1 MLNLRWSWHPATVEL
16 FESIDPA
23 GWAASGGDPVAMLS
37 SMRPGQLAGLA
48 ANEDFLRRL
57 HEVVADLRGYES
69 EPRWYQSAAAAASQ
83 TLPNAIAYFSPEY
96 GITAV
101 LPQYSGGLGIL
112 AGDHLKSASDLG
124 VPVIGV
130 GLLYRHGYFTQSL
143 SADGWQA
150 ERYPADDPHG
160 LPLTLLRQPRGDDP
174 PGTPRQGQPRGDDPP
189 GTPRQ
194 GQPRGDDPPGTP
206 RQDHPEGSSGGPGEP
221 VHVTVTLAGGKL
233 LTAQVWLAQV
243 GRVPLLLLDSYVE
256 QNEPALHEVTDR
268 LYGGGSEHR
277 LRQELLLGVGGV
289 RAVRAFC
296 ALTGHPEPE
305 VFHTNEGHAGFLGL
319 ERIREYMVA
328 GLGFAEAL
336 ELCRAGTVFTTHT
349 PVPAGIDRFPREL
362 VERYFAADASG
373 GTLPLD
379 RVLALGAETYPGG
392 DPHVFNMAVM
402 GMRLAQRVN
411 GVSRLHGQVSREM
424 FAGLWPG
431 FDTSEVPIGSIT
443 NGVHAPT
450 WVAREVSELG
460 DSATAASAD
469 TARLWEI
476 RRQLRARLIAETRRR
491 LRESWRQRGA
501 SGAELTWIDDVL
513 DENVLTIG
521 FARRVPSYKRLT
533 LMLNDPQ
540 RLTGLLLDPG
550 QPIQI
555 VIAGKA
561 HPADEGGKRLIQQ
574 MVRFA
579 DAGAVRR
586 RIVFLPDYD
595 MALAHSLVQ
604 GCDVWLNNPL
614 RPLEACGTSGMKVAL
629 NGGLNVSVRDGW
641 WDEWFDG
648 TNGWEI
654 PTADGV
660 ADPARRDELEA
671 SALYEL
677 LAKSVAPLFY
687 DVGPEGVP
695 DGWVEMIRHDLLTLG
710 PLVQAD
716 RMVGDYVTQLYAP
729 AAASSRALAA
739 DGAARELAVWKTR
752 VRQAWPSV
760 RIEHVE
766 ADGTEPNL
774 GAVLTVRLTAALGG
788 LAASDVSVEV
798 VYGRPGEDDEL
809 IEPSYVTLAADTQSV
824 TDSPN
829 GPLTRFSGEVEL
841 GQPGPLGYTVRVL
854 PKHPLLVSRAELGLV
869 TYPDAPVGMTNG
881 DLR

>member
-1 MLNLRWSWHPATVEL
+1 VRAIRRFTVRVTLPQPLAPLRDLMLNLRWSWHLPTVEL

-37 SMRPGQLAGLA
+37 SMRPGRLADLA
-48 ANEDFLRRL
+48 ADEDFLRRL
-57 HEVVADLRGYES
+57 DAVLADLRDYTR
-69 EPRWYQSAAAAASQ
+69 EPRWYQSGGAGDPSS
-83 TLPNAIAYFSPEY
+83 LPAAIAYFSPEY

-124 VPVIGV
+124 VPIIGV

-150 ERYPADDPHG
+150 ERYPADDPNG
-160 LPLTLLRQPRGDDP
+160 LPLTLLRSPD
-174 PGTPRQGQPRGDDPP
+174 
-189 GTPRQ
+189 
-194 GQPRGDDPPGTP
+194 
-206 RQDHPEGSSGGPGEP
+206 GEP
-221 VHVTVTLAGGKL
+221 VKVRVTLAEGKL

-243 GRVPLLLLDSYVE
+243 GRVPLLMLDSYVE
-256 QNEPALHEVTDR
+256 ENEPALHEVTDR

-277 LRQELLLGVGGV
+277 LRQEMLLGIGGV

-296 ALTGHPEPE
+296 EITGHPEPE

-319 ERIREYMVA
+319 ERIREYVAA
-328 GLGFAEAL
+328 GLSFDEAL
-336 ELCRAGTVFTTHT
+336 ELSRAGTVFTTHT

-362 VERYFAADASG
+362 IERYFASG
-373 GTLPLD
+373 AEDGLPLD
-379 RVLALGAETYPGG
+379 RVLAFGAETYPGG

-402 GMRLAQRVN
+402 GMRLAGRVN
-411 GVSRLHGQVSREM
+411 GVSVLHGEVSREM

-431 FDTSEVPIGSIT
+431 FDTAEVPIGSIT

-450 WVAREVSELG
+450 WVAREVCDLG
-460 DSATAASAD
+460 DPTDAASAD
-469 TARLWEI
+469 AERLWGI
-476 RRQLRARLIAETRRR
+476 RRQLRARMVTETRRR
-491 LRESWRQRGA
+491 LRESWQQRGA

-540 RLTGLLLDPG
+540 RLAGLLLDPDR
-550 QPIQI
+550 PIQI

-574 MVRFA
+574 MVQFT
-579 DAGAVRR
+579 DAETVRR

-595 MALAHSLVQ
+595 MAMARFLVQ

-629 NGGLNVSVRDGW
+629 NGGLNLSVRDGW
-641 WDEWFDG
+641 WDEWYDG
-648 TNGWEI
+648 GNGWEI

-660 ADPARRDELEA
+660 ADPDRRDELEA

-687 DVGPEGVP
+687 DAAGDGVP
-695 DGWVEMIRHDLLTLG
+695 HGWIEMMRHGLRSLG
-710 PLVQAD
+710 PLVRAD
-716 RMVGDYVTQLYAP
+716 RMVGDYVTNLYAP
-729 AAASSRALAA
+729 AARASRALAA
-739 DGAARELAVWKTR
+739 DGSQPARDLAAWKDR
-752 VRQAWPSV
+752 VRRAWGGV

-766 ADGTEPNL
+766 ADGAEPSL
-774 GAVLTVRLTAALGG
+774 GAVLDVRVTVALGE
-788 LAASDVSVEV
+788 LSASDVCVEV
-798 VYGRPGEDDEL
+798 VYGRPGEEDEIVDPMHVALAPDD
-809 IEPSYVTLAADTQSV
+809 SV
-824 TDSPN
+824 P
-829 GPLTRFSGEVEL
+829 GRFSGSVEL
-841 GQPGPLGYTVRVL
+841 SQPGPFGYTGRVL
-854 PKHPLLVSRAELGLV
+854 PSHPMLDNAAELGLV
-869 TYPDAPVGMTNG
+869 TYPVGPAGMSTG

>member
-1 MLNLRWSWHPATVEL
+1 MLNLRWSWHPPTVEL

-37 SMRPGQLAGLA
+37 SMRPAQLTALA
-48 ANEDFLRRL
+48 ANGEFLRRL
-57 HEVVADLRGYES
+57 DAAVADLRGYTG
-69 EPRWYQSAAAAASQ
+69 EPRWYQAASAEGSSAGEAES
-83 TLPNAIAYFSPEY
+83 LPRAIAYFSPEY

-124 VPVIGV
+124 VPIIGV

-150 ERYPADDPHG
+150 ERYPADDPNG
-160 LPLTLLRQPRGDDP
+160 LPLNLLRSAD
-174 PGTPRQGQPRGDDPP
+174 
-189 GTPRQ
+189 
-194 GQPRGDDPPGTP
+194 
-206 RQDHPEGSSGGPGEP
+206 GEP
-221 VHVTVTLAGGKL
+221 VKITVPFPDGRV

-243 GRVPLLLLDSYVE
+243 GRVPLLMLDSYVE
-256 QNEPALHEVTDR
+256 ENEPAQDEVTDR

-277 LRQELLLGVGGV
+277 LRQELLLGIGGI

-296 ALTGHPEPE
+296 AITGHPEPE

-319 ERIREYMVA
+319 ERIREYVA
-328 GLGFAEAL
+328 SGLAFDEAL
-336 ELCRAGTVFTTHT
+336 ELSRAGTVFTTHT

-362 VERYFAADASG
+362 IERYFTSDAAGAG
-373 GTLPLD
+373 LPVD

-392 DPHVFNMAVM
+392 DPHMFNMAVM

-411 GVSRLHGQVSREM
+411 GVSVLHGEVSREM

-431 FDTSEVPIGSIT
+431 FDTAEVPIGSIT

-450 WVAREVSELG
+450 WVAREVSDLG
-460 DSATAASAD
+460 DSEAAA
-469 TARLWEI
+469 AAAPERLWEI
-476 RRQLRARLIAETRRR
+476 RHQLRARLVTETRRR
-491 LRESWRQRGA
+491 LRESWQQRGA

-540 RLTGLLLDPG
+540 RLAGLLLDPDR
-550 QPIQI
+550 PIQI

-579 DAGAVRR
+579 DADAVRR

-595 MALAHSLVQ
+595 MALARFLVQ

-629 NGGLNVSVRDGW
+629 NGGLNLSVRDGW
-641 WDEWFDG
+641 WDEWYDG
-648 TNGWEI
+648 GNGWEI

-660 ADPARRDELEA
+660 EDTSRRDELEA

-677 LAKSVAPLFY
+677 IAKSVSPLFY
-687 DVGPEGVP
+687 DAGADGVP
-695 DGWVEMIRHDLLTLG
+695 HGWVEMLKHGLRSLG

-729 AAASSRALAA
+729 AAHASRALAA
-739 DGAARELAVWKTR
+739 DANGTARGLAAWKAR
-752 VRQAWPSV
+752 VRQGWSGV

-766 ADGTEPNL
+766 ADGAEPSL
-774 GAVLTVRLTAALGG
+774 GAVLDVRVTTSLGR
-788 LAASDVSVEV
+788 LSADDVCVEV
-798 VYGRPGEDDEL
+798 VYGRLGDDDEL
-809 IEPSYVTLAADTQSV
+809 VDPSYVTLTAD
-824 TDSPN
+824 DSAQP
-829 GPLTRFSGEVEL
+829 PHTRFSGAVEL
-841 GQPGPLGYTVRVL
+841 GQPGPFGYTVRVL
-854 PKHPLLVSRAELGLV
+854 PSHPLLASRADLGLV
-869 TYPDAPVGMTNG
+869 TYPDAPAGMSTG

>member
-1 MLNLRWSWHPATVEL
+1 MLNLRWSWHPPTVEL

-37 SMRPGQLAGLA
+37 SMRPGQLGALA

-57 HEVVADLRGYES
+57 DTAVADLRGYTG
-69 EPRWYQSAAAAASQ
+69 EPRWYQSARAGEPRAGESSAGGAATDENGAGEEES
-83 TLPNAIAYFSPEY
+83 LPKAIAYFSPEY

-124 VPVIGV
+124 VPIIGV

-150 ERYPADDPHG
+150 ERYPADDPNG
-160 LPLTLLRQPRGDDP
+160 LPLTLLRSASGD
-174 PGTPRQGQPRGDDPP
+174 
-189 GTPRQ
+189 
-194 GQPRGDDPPGTP
+194 
-206 RQDHPEGSSGGPGEP
+206 P
-221 VHVTVTLAGGKL
+221 VKITVPFPDGKL

-243 GRVPLLLLDSYVE
+243 GRVPLLMLDSYVE
-256 QNEPALHEVTDR
+256 ENEPAQHEVTDR

-277 LRQELLLGVGGV
+277 LRQELLLGIGGV

-296 ALTGHPEPE
+296 TITGHPEPE

-319 ERIREYMVA
+319 ERIREYVAA
-328 GLGFAEAL
+328 GLAFDEAL
-336 ELCRAGTVFTTHT
+336 ELSRAGTVFTTHT

-362 VERYFAADASG
+362 IGRYFTADAAG
-373 GTLPLD
+373 AGLPAE

-392 DPHVFNMAVM
+392 DPHMFNMAVM

-411 GVSRLHGQVSREM
+411 GVSVLHGQVSREM

-431 FDTSEVPIGSIT
+431 FDTAEVPIGSIT

-450 WVAREVSELG
+450 WVAREVSDLG
-460 DSATAASAD
+460 DSEQAAAAD
-469 TARLWEI
+469 AGRLWEI
-476 RRQLRARLIAETRRR
+476 RRQLRARLVTETRRR

-540 RLTGLLLDPG
+540 RLAGLLLDPER
-550 QPIQI
+550 PIQI

-579 DAGAVRR
+579 DSEGVRR

-595 MALAHSLVQ
+595 MALARFLVQ
-604 GCDVWLNNPL
+604 GADVWLNNPL

-629 NGGLNVSVRDGW
+629 NGGLNLSVRDGW
-641 WDEWFDG
+641 WDEWYDG
-648 TNGWEI
+648 GNGWEI

-660 ADPARRDELEA
+660 EDPSRRDELEA

-677 LAKSVAPLFY
+677 VGKSVAPLFY
-687 DVGPEGVP
+687 DTGVDGVP
-695 DGWVEMIRHDLLTLG
+695 QGWVEMLRHGLRSLG

-716 RMVGDYVTQLYAP
+716 RMVGDYVTKLYQP
-729 AAASSRALAA
+729 AARASRALAA
-739 DGAARELAVWKTR
+739 DDNGTARDLAAWKAR
-752 VRQAWPSV
+752 VRQAWSGV

-766 ADGTEPNL
+766 ADGAEPAL
-774 GAVLTVRLTAALGG
+774 GAVLDVRVTTSLGD
-788 LAASDVSVEV
+788 LSADDVCVEV
-798 VYGRPGEDDEL
+798 VYGRLGDDDEL
-809 IEPSYVTLAADTQSV
+809 VDPSYVTLAPD
-824 TDSPN
+824 DSAPA
-829 GPLTRFSGEVEL
+829 PHTRFSGSVEL
-841 GQPGPLGYTVRVL
+841 GQPGPFGYTVRVL
-854 PKHPLLVSRAELGLV
+854 PSHRLLASRADLGLV
-869 TYPDAPVGMTNG
+869 AYPEGPAGMSTG

>member
-1 MLNLRWSWHPATVEL
+1 LPQPLAPLHDLMLNLRWSWHPPTVEL

-37 SMRPGQLAGLA
+37 SMRPAQLAALA
-48 ANEDFLRRL
+48 ANQDFLLRL
-57 HEVVADLRGYES
+57 DAAVADLRGYTG
-69 EPRWYQSAAAAASQ
+69 EPRWYQAASAEGSDAEGGA
-83 TLPNAIAYFSPEY
+83 TEGTGAGEAESLPRAIAYFSPEY

-124 VPVIGV
+124 VPIVGV

-150 ERYPADDPHG
+150 ERYPADDPNG
-160 LPLTLLRQPRGDDP
+160 LPLTLLRSASGDP
-174 PGTPRQGQPRGDDPP
+174 VKITVPFPGGM
-189 GTPRQ
+189 
-194 GQPRGDDPPGTP
+194 
-206 RQDHPEGSSGGPGEP
+206 E
-221 VHVTVTLAGGKL
+221 

-256 QNEPALHEVTDR
+256 ENEPAQHEVTDR

-277 LRQELLLGVGGV
+277 LRQELLLGIGGV

-296 ALTGHPEPE
+296 AITGHAEPE

-319 ERIREYMVA
+319 ERIREYVAA
-328 GLGFAEAL
+328 GLSFDEAL
-336 ELCRAGTVFTTHT
+336 ELSRAGTVFTTHT

-362 VERYFAADASG
+362 IERYFTSAAAG
-373 GTLPLD
+373 AGLPID

-392 DPHVFNMAVM
+392 DPHMFNMAVM

-411 GVSRLHGQVSREM
+411 GVSVLHGQVSREM
-424 FAGLWPG
+424 FSGLWPG
-431 FDTSEVPIGSIT
+431 FDTAEVPIGSIT

-450 WVAREVSELG
+450 WVAREISDLG
-460 DSATAASAD
+460 DSQDAAAAD
-469 TARLWEI
+469 AGRLWEI
-476 RRQLRARLIAETRRR
+476 RRQLRARLVTETRRR
-491 LRESWRQRGA
+491 LRESWQARGA

-540 RLTGLLLDPG
+540 RLAGLLLD
-550 QPIQI
+550 QDRPIQI

-574 MVRFA
+574 MVRFT
-579 DAGAVRR
+579 DDDAVRR

-595 MALAHSLVQ
+595 MALARFLVQ
-604 GCDVWLNNPL
+604 GADVWLNNPL

-629 NGGLNVSVRDGW
+629 NGGLNLSVRDGW
-641 WDEWFDG
+641 WDEWYDG
-648 TNGWEI
+648 GNGWEI

-660 ADPARRDELEA
+660 EDPSRRDELEA

-677 LAKSVAPLFY
+677 ISKSVAPLFY
-687 DVGPEGVP
+687 DAAADGVP
-695 DGWVEMIRHDLLTLG
+695 LGWVEMVRHGLRTLG

-716 RMVGDYVTQLYAP
+716 RMVADYVTKLYAP
-729 AAASSRALAA
+729 AARASRALAVG
-739 DGAARELAVWKTR
+739 DSGTARELALWKAR
-752 VRQAWPSV
+752 VRQGWSGV
-760 RIEHVE
+760 RVEHVE
-766 ADGTEPNL
+766 ADGAEPSL
-774 GAVLTVRLTAALGG
+774 GAVLDVRVTTSLGD
-788 LAASDVSVEV
+788 LSAEDVCVELV
-798 VYGRPGEDDEL
+798 HGRLGDDDEL
-809 IEPSYVTLAADTQSV
+809 VEPSYVALTADDTA
-824 TDSPN
+824 P
-829 GPLTRFSGEVEL
+829 PPHTRFSGSVEL
-841 GQPGPLGYTVRVL
+841 GQPGPFGYTVRVL
-854 PKHPLLVSRAELGLV
+854 PSHPLLASRADLGLV
-869 TYPDAPVGMTNG
+869 AYPEGPAGMSTG

>member
-1 MLNLRWSWHPATVEL
+1 VKAIRRFTVRVTLPPPLAPLHDLMLNLRWSWHPPTVEL

-37 SMRPGQLAGLA
+37 SMRPAQLAALA

-57 HEVVADLRGYES
+57 DAAVADLRGYTG
-69 EPRWYQSAAAAASQ
+69 EPRWYQSASAGEASAAADGAGDAES
-83 TLPNAIAYFSPEY
+83 LPRAIAYFSPEY

-124 VPVIGV
+124 VPIIGV

-150 ERYPADDPHG
+150 ERYPADDPNG
-160 LPLTLLRQPRGDDP
+160 LPLNLLRSASGDP
-174 PGTPRQGQPRGDDPP
+174 VKITVPFPG
-189 GTPRQ
+189 GT
-194 GQPRGDDPPGTP
+194 
-206 RQDHPEGSSGGPGEP
+206 
-221 VHVTVTLAGGKL
+221 L

-243 GRVPLLLLDSYVE
+243 GRVPLLMLDSYVE
-256 QNEPALHEVTDR
+256 ENEPAQHEVTDR

-277 LRQELLLGVGGV
+277 LRQELLLGIGGV

-296 ALTGHPEPE
+296 EITGHPEPE

-319 ERIREYMVA
+319 ERIREYVAA
-328 GLGFAEAL
+328 GLSFDEAL
-336 ELCRAGTVFTTHT
+336 ELSRAGTVFTTHT

-362 VERYFAADASG
+362 IERYFTADAAG
-373 GTLPLD
+373 AGLPAD

-392 DPHVFNMAVM
+392 DPHMFNMAVM

-411 GVSRLHGQVSREM
+411 GVSLLHGQVSREM

-431 FDTSEVPIGSIT
+431 FDTAEVPIGSIT

-450 WVAREVSELG
+450 WVAREISELG
-460 DSATAASAD
+460 DSQSAAEAD
-469 TARLWEI
+469 AGRLWEI
-476 RRQLRARLIAETRRR
+476 RRQLRARLVTETRRR
-491 LRESWRQRGA
+491 LRESWQQRGA

-540 RLTGLLLDPG
+540 RLAGLLLDPDR
-550 QPIQI
+550 PIQI

-579 DAGAVRR
+579 DADAVRR

-595 MALAHSLVQ
+595 MALARFLVQ

-629 NGGLNVSVRDGW
+629 NGGLNLSVRDGW
-641 WDEWFDG
+641 WDEWYDG
-648 TNGWEI
+648 GNGWEI

-660 ADPARRDELEA
+660 EDPSRRDELEA

-677 LAKSVAPLFY
+677 IAKSVAPLFY
-687 DVGPEGVP
+687 EVAADGVP
-695 DGWVEMIRHDLLTLG
+695 HGWVQMVKHGLRTLG

-716 RMVGDYVTQLYAP
+716 RMVGDYVTNLYAP
-729 AAASSRALAA
+729 AARASRALAT
-739 DGAARELAVWKTR
+739 DGNGTARALAAWKAR
-752 VRQAWPSV
+752 VRQSWSGV
-760 RIEHVE
+760 KVEHVE
-766 ADGTEPNL
+766 ADGAEPSL
-774 GAVLTVRLTAALGG
+774 GAVLDVRVTTSLGD
-788 LAASDVSVEV
+788 LSAEDVCVEV
-798 VYGRPGEDDEL
+798 VYGRLGDDDEL
-809 IEPSYVTLAADTQSV
+809 VDPSHQTLAPD
-824 TDSPN
+824 DSAPA
-829 GPLTRFSGEVEL
+829 PHTRFSGSVEL
-841 GQPGPLGYTVRVL
+841 AQPGPFGYTVRVF
-854 PKHPLLVSRAELGLV
+854 PSHPLLASRADLGLV
-869 TYPDAPVGMTNG
+869 AYPDAPAGMSTG

>member
-1 MLNLRWSWHPATVEL
+1 LPQPLAPLHDLMLNLRWSWHPPTVEL

-37 SMRPGQLAGLA
+37 SMRPAQLAALA
-48 ANEDFLRRL
+48 ANQDFLLRL
-57 HEVVADLRGYES
+57 DAAVADLRGYTG
-69 EPRWYQSAAAAASQ
+69 EPRWYQAASAEGSDAEGGA
-83 TLPNAIAYFSPEY
+83 TEGTGAGEAESLPRAIAYFSPEY

-124 VPVIGV
+124 VPIVGV

-150 ERYPADDPHG
+150 ERYPADDPNG
-160 LPLTLLRQPRGDDP
+160 LPLTLLRSASGDP
-174 PGTPRQGQPRGDDPP
+174 VKTTVPFPGGM
-189 GTPRQ
+189 
-194 GQPRGDDPPGTP
+194 
-206 RQDHPEGSSGGPGEP
+206 E
-221 VHVTVTLAGGKL
+221 

-256 QNEPALHEVTDR
+256 ENEPAQHEVTDR

-277 LRQELLLGVGGV
+277 LRQELLLGIGGV

-296 ALTGHPEPE
+296 AITGHAEPE

-319 ERIREYMVA
+319 ERIREYVAA
-328 GLGFAEAL
+328 GLSFDEAL
-336 ELCRAGTVFTTHT
+336 ELSRAGTVFTTHT

-362 VERYFAADASG
+362 IERYFTSAAAG
-373 GTLPLD
+373 AGLPID

-392 DPHVFNMAVM
+392 DPHMFNMAVM

-411 GVSRLHGQVSREM
+411 GVSVLHGQVSREM
-424 FAGLWPG
+424 FSGLWPG
-431 FDTSEVPIGSIT
+431 FDTAEVPIGSIT

-450 WVAREVSELG
+450 WVAREISDLG
-460 DSATAASAD
+460 DSQDAAAAD
-469 TARLWEI
+469 AGRLWEI
-476 RRQLRARLIAETRRR
+476 RRQLRARLVTETRRR
-491 LRESWRQRGA
+491 LRESWQARGA

-540 RLTGLLLDPG
+540 RLAGLLLD
-550 QPIQI
+550 QDRPIQI

-574 MVRFA
+574 MVRFT
-579 DAGAVRR
+579 DDDAVRR

-595 MALAHSLVQ
+595 MALARFLVQ
-604 GCDVWLNNPL
+604 GADVWLNNPL

-629 NGGLNVSVRDGW
+629 NGGLNLSVRDGW
-641 WDEWFDG
+641 WDEWYDG
-648 TNGWEI
+648 GNGWEI

-660 ADPARRDELEA
+660 EDPSRRDELEA

-677 LAKSVAPLFY
+677 ISKSVAPLFY
-687 DVGPEGVP
+687 DAAADGVP
-695 DGWVEMIRHDLLTLG
+695 LGWVEMVRHGLRTLG

-716 RMVGDYVTQLYAP
+716 RMVADYVTKLYAP
-729 AAASSRALAA
+729 AARASRALAVG
-739 DGAARELAVWKTR
+739 DSGTARELALWKAR
-752 VRQAWPSV
+752 VRQGWSGV
-760 RIEHVE
+760 RVEHVE
-766 ADGTEPNL
+766 ADGAEPSL
-774 GAVLTVRLTAALGG
+774 GAVLDVRVTTSLGD
-788 LAASDVSVEV
+788 LSAEDVCVELV
-798 VYGRPGEDDEL
+798 HGRLGDDDEL
-809 IEPSYVTLAADTQSV
+809 VEPSYVALTADDTA
-824 TDSPN
+824 P
-829 GPLTRFSGEVEL
+829 PPHTRFSGSVEL
-841 GQPGPLGYTVRVL
+841 GQPGPFGYTVRVL
-854 PKHPLLVSRAELGLV
+854 PSHPLLASRADLGLV
-869 TYPDAPVGMTNG
+869 AYPEGPAGMSTG

>member
-37 SMRPGQLAGLA
+37 SMRPGQLAALA

-57 HEVVADLRGYES
+57 NAVLADLRGYAS
-69 EPRWYQSAAAAASQ
+69 EPRWYQSDAAAVSRA
-83 TLPNAIAYFSPEY
+83 LPNAIAYFSPEY

-124 VPVIGV
+124 VPIVGV

-160 LPLTLLRQPRGDDP
+160 LPLTLLRHAD
-174 PGTPRQGQPRGDDPP
+174 
-189 GTPRQ
+189 
-194 GQPRGDDPPGTP
+194 
-206 RQDHPEGSSGGPGEP
+206 SGEP

-233 LTAQVWLAQV
+233 LTAQIWLAQV

-296 ALTGHPEPE
+296 AITGHPEPE

-319 ERIREYMVA
+319 ERIREYMAA
-328 GLGFAEAL
+328 GLGFSEAL

-362 VERYFAADASG
+362 VERYFAADTAA

-476 RRQLRARLIAETRRR
+476 RRQLRARLVGETRRR

-501 SGAELTWIDDVL
+501 SGAELTWIDGVL

-540 RLTGLLLDPG
+540 RLSGLLLDPDR
-550 QPIQI
+550 PIQI

-579 DAGAVRR
+579 DAEAVRR

-595 MALAHSLVQ
+595 MALAHYLVQ

-660 ADPARRDELEA
+660 TDPARRDELEA

-687 DVGPEGVP
+687 DVGPDGVP
-695 DGWVEMIRHDLLTLG
+695 DGWVEMIRHDLRTLG

-729 AAASSRALAA
+729 AAESSRALAA
-739 DGAARELAVWKTR
+739 DGLGAARELAVWKAR

-760 RIEHVE
+760 RIDHVE

-774 GAVLTVRLTAALGG
+774 GAVLTVRVTAALGA
-788 LAASDVSVEV
+788 LAPSDVSVEV
-798 VYGRPGEDDEL
+798 VYGRPGEDDD
-809 IEPSYVTLAADTQSV
+809 IMEPCYVTLAADTQSAP
-824 TDSPN
+824 DGPP

-841 GQPGPLGYTVRVL
+841 GRPGPLGYTVRVL

>member
-1 MLNLRWSWHPATVEL
+1 VTLPQPLAPLHDLMLNLRWSWHPGAVEL

-23 GWAASGGDPVAMLS
+23 GWAASGGDPFAMLS
-37 SMRPGQLAGLA
+37 SMRPGRLADLAGD
-48 ANEDFLRRL
+48 EDFLRRMDTVL
-57 HEVVADLRGYES
+57 ADLREYTT
-69 EPRWYQSAAAAASQ
+69 EPRWYQSGDAGATDS
-83 TLPNAIAYFSPEY
+83 LPSAIAYFSPEY

-143 SADGWQA
+143 SADGWQT
-150 ERYPADDPHG
+150 ERYPADDPNG
-160 LPLTLLRQPRGDDP
+160 LPLTLLRNVAQEED
-174 PGTPRQGQPRGDDPP
+174 
-189 GTPRQ
+189 
-194 GQPRGDDPPGTP
+194 
-206 RQDHPEGSSGGPGEP
+206 GEP
-221 VHVTVTLAGGKL
+221 VRVSVDLAGGKR
-233 LTAQVWLAQV
+233 LTAQVWVAQV

-256 QNEPALHEVTDR
+256 ENELALHEVTDR

-277 LRQELLLGVGGV
+277 LRQELLLGIGGV

-296 ALTGHPEPE
+296 AITGHPEPE

-319 ERIREYMVA
+319 ERIREYVES
-328 GLGFAEAL
+328 GLTFEEAL
-336 ELCRAGTVFTTHT
+336 EVGRAGTVFTTHT

-362 VERYFAADASG
+362 VERYFTAAVAAG
-373 GTLPLD
+373 AGLPLD
-379 RVLALGAETYPGG
+379 RMLALGAETYPGG

-411 GVSRLHGQVSREM
+411 GVSVLHGQVSREM

-450 WVAREVSELG
+450 WVARDISELG
-460 DSATAASAD
+460 DATAAAAAD
-469 TARLWEI
+469 GSRLWQI
-476 RRQLRARLIAETRRR
+476 RRRLRARMVTQTRRR
-491 LRESWRQRGA
+491 LRESWQQRGA

-513 DENVLTIG
+513 DEQVLTIG

-533 LMLNDPQ
+533 LMLNDPK
-540 RLTGLLLDPG
+540 RLTGLLLDPDR
-550 QPIQI
+550 PIQI

-579 DAGAVRR
+579 DSEAVRR

-595 MALAHSLVQ
+595 MALAHTLVA

-648 TNGWEI
+648 ANGWAI

-660 ADPARRDELEA
+660 ADPVRRDELEA
-671 SALYEL
+671 SALYDL
-677 LAKSVAPLFY
+677 LEKSVAPLFY
-687 DVGPEGVP
+687 DASADGVP
-695 DGWVEMIRHDLLTLG
+695 GGWVEMIRHELRSLG

-716 RMVGDYVTQLYAP
+716 RMVGDYVRHLYAP
-729 AAASSRALAA
+729 AAESGRALAA
-739 DGAARELAVWKTR
+739 DSFAAARELAAWKER
-752 VRQAWPSV
+752 VREAWPAV

-766 ADGTEPNL
+766 ADGAEPSL
-774 GAVLTVRLTAALGG
+774 GAVLDVRVTAALGG
-788 LAASDVSVEV
+788 LTASDVSVEV
-798 VYGRPGEDDEL
+798 VCGRTGEDDE
-809 IEPSYVTLAADTQSV
+809 ITEPTYVTLAAD
-824 TDSPN
+824 DSAP
-829 GPLTRFSGEVEL
+829 GPQARFWGAVEL
-841 GQPGPLGYTVRVL
+841 GQPGLFGYTVRVL
-854 PKHPLLVSRAELGLV
+854 PKHPLLASRAELGLV
-869 TYPDAPVGMTNG
+869 TYPDAPAGMTNG

>member
-1 MLNLRWSWHPATVEL
+1 MTLPQPLAPLHDLMLNLRWSWHPPTVEL

-37 SMRPGQLAGLA
+37 SMRPAQLTALA
-48 ANEDFLRRL
+48 ANEDFQRRL
-57 HEVVADLRGYES
+57 DAAVADLRGYTG
-69 EPRWYQSAAAAASQ
+69 EPRWYQSGDAGDAES
-83 TLPNAIAYFSPEY
+83 LPTAIAYFSPEY

-124 VPVIGV
+124 VPIIGV

-150 ERYPADDPHG
+150 ERYPADDPNG
-160 LPLTLLRQPRGDDP
+160 LPLTLLRSADGDP
-174 PGTPRQGQPRGDDPP
+174 VKITVPFPG
-189 GTPRQ
+189 GT
-194 GQPRGDDPPGTP
+194 
-206 RQDHPEGSSGGPGEP
+206 
-221 VHVTVTLAGGKL
+221 L

-243 GRVPLLLLDSYVE
+243 GRVPLLMLDSYVE
-256 QNEPALHEVTDR
+256 ENEPAQHEVTDR

-277 LRQELLLGVGGV
+277 LRQELLLGIGGV

-296 ALTGHPEPE
+296 AITGHPEPE

-319 ERIREYMVA
+319 ERIREYVAA
-328 GLGFAEAL
+328 GLAFDEAL
-336 ELCRAGTVFTTHT
+336 ELSRAGTVFTTHT

-362 VERYFAADASG
+362 IERYFTADAAG
-373 GTLPLD
+373 AGLPLD

-392 DPHVFNMAVM
+392 DPHMFNMAVM

-411 GVSRLHGQVSREM
+411 GVSLLHGQVSREM

-431 FDTSEVPIGSIT
+431 FDTAEVPIGSIT

-450 WVAREVSELG
+450 WVAREVSDLG
-460 DSATAASAD
+460 DSESAATADAR
-469 TARLWEI
+469 RLWEI
-476 RRQLRARLIAETRRR
+476 RRQLRGRLVTETRRR
-491 LRESWRQRGA
+491 LRESWQQRGA

-540 RLTGLLLDPG
+540 RLAGLLLDPDR
-550 QPIQI
+550 PIQI

-579 DAGAVRR
+579 DADTVRR

-595 MALAHSLVQ
+595 MALAHFLVQ

-629 NGGLNVSVRDGW
+629 NGGLNLSVRDGW
-641 WDEWFDG
+641 WDEWYDG
-648 TNGWEI
+648 GNGWEI

-660 ADPARRDELEA
+660 EDPSRRDELEA

-677 LAKSVAPLFY
+677 IAKSVAPLFY
-687 DVGPEGVP
+687 DAAADGVP
-695 DGWVEMIRHDLLTLG
+695 HGWVEMLKHGLRSLG

-716 RMVGDYVTQLYAP
+716 RMVGDYVTKLYAP
-729 AAASSRALAA
+729 AAQALRALAA
-739 DGAARELAVWKTR
+739 GASGKARGLAAWKAR
-752 VRQAWPSV
+752 VRQGWSGV

-766 ADGTEPNL
+766 ADGAEPSL
-774 GAVLTVRLTAALGG
+774 GAVLDVRVTTSLGS
-788 LAASDVSVEV
+788 LSADDVCVEV
-798 VYGRPGEDDEL
+798 VYGRLGDDDEL
-809 IEPSYVTLAADTQSV
+809 VEPSYVTLTAD
-824 TDSPN
+824 DSAPA
-829 GPLTRFSGEVEL
+829 PHTRFSGSVEL
-841 GQPGPLGYTVRVL
+841 GQPGPFGYTVRVL
-854 PKHPLLVSRAELGLV
+854 PSHPLLASRADLGLV
-869 TYPDAPVGMTNG
+869 AYPDAPAGMSTG